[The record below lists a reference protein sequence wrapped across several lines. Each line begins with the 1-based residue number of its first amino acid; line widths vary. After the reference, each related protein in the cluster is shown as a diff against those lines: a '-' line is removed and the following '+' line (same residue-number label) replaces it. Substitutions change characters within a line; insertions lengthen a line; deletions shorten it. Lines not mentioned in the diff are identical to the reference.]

1 MQASSAPRWPSSP
14 SCVPTAAPTAPK
26 SPASSAPRPA
36 RRSTN
41 AWPAANR
48 STTSSAT
55 KTMSKFYPLSVSQV
69 RNETRDTIAVTFAVP
84 PELRESFQFRQGQH
98 LTLRAHIDSEDV
110 RRSYSICSA
119 VQDGA
124 LRVAIKRTPGG
135 AFSCWA
141 NDTLKA
147 GATIDVMPPMGHFNV
162 PLDCVNRK
170 HYLAF
175 AAGSGIT
182 PILSIIKTTLLAE
195 PLSRFT
201 LFYGNRASSSVIFK
215 EELTDLK
222 DMYLERLNLV
232 YVMSREQQDIELFN
246 GRITQEK
253 CEQFLQ
259 HWIKVE
265 DYDHAFICGPEDMM
279 LGVSN
284 ALQAAGMPRQAIK
297 IELFA
302 ASIPKNAHK
311 PRAQLDTAA
320 RQETEVTVIMD
331 GYHTSFTMDRDK
343 ESILD
348 AGLRQGIDMR
358 YSCKGGVCSTCRCK
372 VTEGKIEMDV
382 NYALEDYE
390 VARGFVLSCQSF
402 PLTDKVVV
410 DFDQAE

>member
-1 MQASSAPRWPSSP
+1 
-14 SCVPTAAPTAPK
+14 
-26 SPASSAPRPA
+26 
-36 RRSTN
+36 
-41 AWPAANR
+41 
-48 STTSSAT
+48 
-55 KTMSKFYPLSVSQV
+55 MSKFYPLRVAKVSH
-69 RNETRDTIAVTFAVP
+69 ETRDTIAVTFAVP
-84 PELRESFQFRQGQH
+84 PELQRQFRFQQGQH
-98 LTLRAHIDSEDV
+98 LTLRADVDAEDL

-119 VQDGA
+119 VQDGT

-135 AFSCWA
+135 AFSSWA
-141 NDTLKA
+141 NDTLQA
-147 GATIDVMPPMGHFNV
+147 GAVIDVMPPMGHFNV
-162 PLDCVNRK
+162 PLAPDNRK

-195 PLSRFT
+195 PHSRFT

-222 DMYLERLNLV
+222 DVYLQRLNLV

-246 GRITQEK
+246 GRITREK
-253 CEQFLQ
+253 CEQFLR

-265 DYDHAFICGPEDMM
+265 DCDIAFICGPQDMM
-279 LGVSN
+279 LGVSA
-284 ALQAAGMPRQAIK
+284 ALQAAGMPKQAIK
-297 IELFA
+297 VELFA
-302 ASIPKNAHK
+302 SSIPNSAHQ
-311 PRAQLDTAA
+311 PRARLDAGV
-320 RQETEVTVIMD
+320 RQETEVTVIID
-331 GYHTSFTMDRDK
+331 GNHSTFTMDQDQ

-348 AGLRQGIDMR
+348 AGLRHGLDMR

-372 VTEGKIEMDV
+372 LLDGKVDMDV

-402 PLTDKVVV
+402 PVTDKVVI